1 MCACVFEYGSH
12 VVQGFARFLGSN
24 QSDAEAR
31 EVLAMLRS
39 QHPNPLR
46 LLYVTPEK
54 IAASNYFVESLEL
67 CHHAGRLKR

>member
-1 MCACVFEYGSH
+1 